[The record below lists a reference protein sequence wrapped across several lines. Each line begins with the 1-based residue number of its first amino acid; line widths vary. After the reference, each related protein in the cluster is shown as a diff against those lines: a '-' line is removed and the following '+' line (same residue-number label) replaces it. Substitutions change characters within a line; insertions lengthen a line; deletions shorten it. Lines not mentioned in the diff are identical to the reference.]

1 MVTTLKSED
10 AQTKV
15 ITAINP
21 LKEVGSIRLRFNQLT
36 SFFSWYLHH
45 SEIHFQLE
53 KVKVEA
59 KIFKMDKPSEL
70 KA

>member
-1 MVTTLKSED
+1 MWVR
-10 AQTKV
+10 QT
-15 ITAINP
+15 P
-21 LKEVGSIRLRFNQLT
+21 LKGKQKAASHIVWEFQLNKLIT
-36 SFFSWYLHH
+36 LHH
-45 SEIHFQLE
+45 SEIHFLLK